1 MLHEAVPEHVEQ
13 DVGGVP
19 LHSIPDPQVISSITS
34 SDKRKTPLKNGH
46 VKAGQCQ
53 TAIRTILFFFFFG
66 MMGIDVQENRSTSS
80 KKTQVDVI
88 KENLQRYYIV
98 VTSRSEAGN
107 MESENLHCIFSKC
120 YI

>member
-34 SDKRKTPLKNGH
+34 SDKRKTPRKNGY
-46 VKAGQCQ
+46 VKVGQCK
-53 TAIRTILFFFFFG
+53 TAIRTILG
-66 MMGIDVQENRSTSS
+66 TMGIDVQVNRSTSS